1 MRNVYENVELI
12 RENRGITKKKLAENS
27 GISQMA
33 CSRALSGESK
43 LNAELLRKFA
53 ISLSIADIN
62 VFFNDEL
69 TDSVINQCSS
79 FKS

>member
-33 CSRALSGESK
+33 CSRVLTGESK

-53 ISLSIADIN
+53 ILLSIADIN